1 MLTVDA
7 HHIQSRHDR
16 TVQPGL
22 PSVLGSFH
30 AHSSEMPGDPEPL
43 ARLEE
48 NRDHVGLKSNLSAE
62 TDSITTTNFSFD
74 SFVTTFSIV
83 RIPTLPHSRFA
94 VFKILLESSPNG
106 LAIAH
111 TACYS

>member
-1 MLTVDA
+1 MLTGDA

-16 TVQPGL
+16 TVRPGL

-30 AHSSEMPGDPEPL
+30 AHSSEMPEDLEPL

-48 NRDHVGLKSNLSAE
+48 NRDHVGLKSNLPAE

-74 SFVTTFSIV
+74 SFITIFH
-83 RIPTLPHSRFA
+83 PTVHFQNPTNLRLTA
-94 VFKILLESSPNG
+94 FKRL
-106 LAIAH
+106 
-111 TACYS
+111 

>member
-1 MLTVDA
+1 MLTGDA

-74 SFVTTFSIV
+74 SFATIFH
-83 RIPTLPHSRFA
+83 PT
-94 VFKILLESSPNG
+94 I
-106 LAIAH
+106 
-111 TACYS
+111 

>member
-30 AHSSEMPGDPEPL
+30 AHSSEMPEDPELL
-43 ARLEE
+43 ALPEE
-48 NRDHVGLKSNLSAE
+48 NRDHVGLRSNLSAE
-62 TDSITTTNFSFD
+62 IDSVNTTNFSFD
-74 SFVTTFSIV
+74 SFITIFH
-83 RIPTLPHSRFA
+83 PT
-94 VFKILLESSPNG
+94 I
-106 LAIAH
+106 
-111 TACYS
+111 

>member
-1 MLTVDA
+1 MLTGDA

-30 AHSSEMPGDPEPL
+30 AHSFEMPEDPEPL

-48 NRDHVGLKSNLSAE
+48 NRDHVGLRSNLSAE

-74 SFVTTFSIV
+74 SFITIFH
-83 RIPTLPHSRFA
+83 PT
-94 VFKILLESSPNG
+94 I
-106 LAIAH
+106 
-111 TACYS
+111 

>member
-1 MLTVDA
+1 MLTGDA

-30 AHSSEMPGDPEPL
+30 AHSFEMPEDPEPL

-62 TDSITTTNFSFD
+62 TGSITTTNFSFD
-74 SFVTTFSIV
+74 SFITIFH
-83 RIPTLPHSRFA
+83 PT
-94 VFKILLESSPNG
+94 I
-106 LAIAH
+106 
-111 TACYS
+111 

>member
-30 AHSSEMPGDPEPL
+30 AHSSEMPEDPELL
-43 ARLEE
+43 ALPEE
-48 NRDHVGLKSNLSAE
+48 NRDHVGLRSNLSAE
-62 TDSITTTNFSFD
+62 IDSVTTTNFSFD
-74 SFVTTFSIV
+74 SFITIFH
-83 RIPTLPHSRFA
+83 PT
-94 VFKILLESSPNG
+94 I
-106 LAIAH
+106 
-111 TACYS
+111 

>member
-30 AHSSEMPGDPEPL
+30 AHSSEMPEDPEPL
-43 ARLEE
+43 AHLEE
-48 NRDHVGLKSNLSAE
+48 NRDHSGLMSNLSAGVGLA
-62 TDSITTTNFSFD
+62 TTTNFSFD
-74 SFVTTFSIV
+74 YLFTTV
-83 RIPTLPHSRFA
+83 H
-94 VFKILLESSPNG
+94 
-106 LAIAH
+106 
-111 TACYS
+111 

>member
-1 MLTVDA
+1 MLTGDA
-7 HHIQSRHDR
+7 HHIQSGHDR

-30 AHSSEMPGDPEPL
+30 AHSSEMPEDPEPL

-74 SFVTTFSIV
+74 SFAIIFHPTT
-83 RIPTLPHSRFA
+83 
-94 VFKILLESSPNG
+94 
-106 LAIAH
+106 
-111 TACYS
+111 